1 MKTCTRCH
9 AVKSYELFY
18 KQAVNSKDGYQAH
31 CRACDNARKKNWA
44 LKNPELAAAYRKT
57 SDINRYK
64 NYKSKVQ
71 EKNKNWKINNP
82 SKVSAMDAKR
92 RAAVNLRKPSWFTD
106 EDHWMVE
113 QAYELARLRTQIFK
127 FPWHV
132 DHIIPLQGRL
142 VSGLHLPHN
151 LQVIPGLE
159 NLQKS
164 NCFVTT

>member
-1 MKTCTRCH
+1 MKTCSRCQ
-9 AVKSYELFY
+9 AVKSCELFY

-31 CRACDNARKKNWA
+31 CKTCDNERKKKWA
-44 LKNPELAAAYRKT
+44 LKNPKLATEHRKT
-57 SDINRYK
+57 CDINRYK
-64 NYKSKVQ
+64 KYKAQ
-71 EKNKNWKINNP
+71 INQKNKNWKINNP
-82 SKVSAMDAKR
+82 SKIAAIDARR

-113 QAYELARLRTQIFK
+113 QAYELARLRTKIFK

-132 DHIIPLQGRL
+132 DHIIPLQGKL

-151 LQVIPGLE
+151 LQVIPALE

-164 NCFVTT
+164 NCYVTS

>member
-31 CRACDNARKKNWA
+31 CKACDNARKKDWA

-113 QAYELARLRTQIFK
+113 QAYELAQLRTQIFGFK
-127 FPWHV
+127 WHV
-132 DHIIPLQGRL
+132 DHVVPLQGKL
-142 VSGLHLPHN
+142 VSGLHTPYN
-151 LQVIPGLE
+151 LQVIPASK
-159 NLQKS
+159 NLSKS
-164 NCFVTT
+164 NQFTVT

>member
-1 MKTCTRCH
+1 MKTCTRCQ

-31 CRACDNARKKNWA
+31 CKACDNARKKNWA
-44 LKNPELAAAYRKT
+44 LKNPELAVAYRKT

-82 SKVSAMDAKR
+82 SKVAALDAKR
-92 RAAVNLRKPSWFTD
+92 RAAINLRKPIWFTN

-113 QAYELARLRTQIFK
+113 EAYELARLRTQIFK
-127 FPWHV
+127 FSWHV
-132 DHIIPLQGRL
+132 DHIYPLQGGL
-142 VSGLHLPHN
+142 VSGLHVPTN
-151 LQVIPGLE
+151 LQVIPGVDNVRKANRFLPA
-159 NLQKS
+159 
-164 NCFVTT
+164 

>member
-1 MKTCTRCH
+1 MKTCTRCE
-9 AVKSYELFY
+9 AVKPYDLFY

-31 CRACDNARKKNWA
+31 CKTCDNARKKNWA
-44 LKNPELAAAYRKT
+44 LKNPELAVAYRKT

-64 NYKSKVQ
+64 NHKNKVQ

-82 SKVSAMDAKR
+82 SKVSAMDARR

-113 QAYELARLRTQIFK
+113 QAYELARLRTKIFK

-132 DHIIPLQGRL
+132 DHIIPLQGKL

>member
-9 AVKSYELFY
+9 IVKSYELFY

-44 LKNPELAAAYRKT
+44 LKNPELAAAHRKT

-71 EKNKNWKINNP
+71 EKNKNWKSNNP

-106 EDHWMVE
+106 EDNWMVE
-113 QAYELARLRTQIFK
+113 QAYELAQLRTQVFG
-127 FPWHV
+127 FQWHV
-132 DHIIPLQGRL
+132 DHVIPLQGKL
-142 VSGLHLPHN
+142 VSGLHTPYN
-151 LQVIPGLE
+151 LQVIPASE
-159 NLQKS
+159 NLSKS
-164 NCFVTT
+164 NQFTVT

>member
-82 SKVSAMDAKR
+82 SKVSAMDARR
-92 RAAVNLRKPSWFTD
+92 RAAVNLRKPSWFTN

-113 QAYELARLRTQIFK
+113 QAYELAQLRTQIFG
-127 FPWHV
+127 FQWHV
-132 DHIIPLQGRL
+132 DHVVPLQGKL
-142 VSGLHLPHN
+142 VSGLHTPYN
-151 LQVIPGLE
+151 LQVIPASK
-159 NLQKS
+159 NLSKS
-164 NCFVTT
+164 NQFTVT

>member
-31 CRACDNARKKNWA
+31 CKACDNARKKDWA

-106 EDHWMVE
+106 EDHWMVG
-113 QAYELARLRTQIFK
+113 QAYELAQLRTQIFG
-127 FPWHV
+127 FQWHV
-132 DHIIPLQGRL
+132 DHVVPLQGKL
-142 VSGLHLPHN
+142 VSGLHTPYN
-151 LQVIPGLE
+151 LQVIPASK
-159 NLQKS
+159 NLSKS
-164 NCFVTT
+164 NQFTVT